1 MRAKKIAIEKDIQG
15 IAHQIEEIN
24 EVNICLY
31 VFIYFIFGFLGP
43 RTIRHID
50 ISSVISTIKS

>member
-24 EVNICLY
+24 EVNICFNVHMYILY
-31 VFIYFIFGFLGP
+31 FWILE
-43 RTIRHID
+43 
-50 ISSVISTIKS
+50 S